1 MLKIFTTKPEF
12 FDHLEQ
18 SNNIKKVNVFQIIE
32 SIKKDGDNS
41 LIRLTEQYDK
51 VKISKFRVPD

>member
-1 MLKIFTTKPEF
+1 MLKIFTTKAEF

-32 SIKKDGDNS
+32 SIQKRWGQLLN
-41 LIRLTEQYDK
+41 
-51 VKISKFRVPD
+51 